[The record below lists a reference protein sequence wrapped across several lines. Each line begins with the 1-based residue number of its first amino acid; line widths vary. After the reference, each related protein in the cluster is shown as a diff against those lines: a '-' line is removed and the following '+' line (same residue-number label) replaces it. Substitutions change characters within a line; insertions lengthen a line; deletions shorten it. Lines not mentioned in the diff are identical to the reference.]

1 MGVLLISEIKLK
13 NFTNINKNVDMD
25 VLKAEI
31 QIAQDID
38 LQTII
43 GTLFYNHLLGCVSS
57 TGNTF
62 NPAETTLVNDY
73 IQPYLIQQAYFQC
86 IPQLMYR
93 TMNRGIVEGTMENAA
108 SVDIDN
114 PPPDYAVHGRDLM
127 TGIPK
132 EIHVSYVEI
141 AHALDKS
148 ISKIE
153 EAILSA
159 LEMTPPELS
168 ADIYRTGIYLA
179 GGGSLLRGLDKRI
192 SIKTKLP
199 VHIAEDPLRA
209 VARGTGIALK
219 NIGKF
224 QFLIK

>member
-38 LQTII
+38 LQTIL
-43 GTLFYNHLLGCVSS
+43 GTLFYNHLLSQVSS

-62 NPAETTLVNDY
+62 NTPETTLVNDY

-108 SVDIDN
+108 SVDIETMKYLRSIQKQRADFYMTRLQDYLLIGKGQN
-114 PPPDYAVHGRDLM
+114 QFPQYVTQSSIDGMIPDRSQKY
-127 TGIPK
+127 
-132 EIHVSYVEI
+132 YN
-141 AHALDKS
+141 
-148 ISKIE
+148 
-153 EAILSA
+153 
-159 LEMTPPELS
+159 
-168 ADIYRTGIYLA
+168 
-179 GGGSLLRGLDKRI
+179 
-192 SIKTKLP
+192 
-199 VHIAEDPLRA
+199 
-209 VARGTGIALK
+209 GIALTHSTRK
-219 NIGKF
+219 GYDMQQIAKSMTVYSELEHENPPC
-224 QFLIK
+224 QDCY